1 MTQTTREELAGE
13 VDQAR
18 WDWLKPHYGR
28 GVLFLVDELLD
39 LPEVGARIAADDSA
53 AVQAWL
59 ASKLLAKPTAEQV
72 DCWDRQPDRR
82 FSMLVVRPF
91 VLIQG

>member
-1 MTQTTREELAGE
+1 MNATREELAAE

-18 WDWLKPHYGR
+18 WDWLKPHCER
-28 GVLFLVDELLD
+28 GVLFLVDELLE
-39 LPEVGARIAADDSA
+39 LSEVGARIAADDSA

-59 ASKLLAKPTAEQV
+59 ASKLLAKPTPEQI
-72 DCWDRQPDRR
+72 DCWDRQSDRR